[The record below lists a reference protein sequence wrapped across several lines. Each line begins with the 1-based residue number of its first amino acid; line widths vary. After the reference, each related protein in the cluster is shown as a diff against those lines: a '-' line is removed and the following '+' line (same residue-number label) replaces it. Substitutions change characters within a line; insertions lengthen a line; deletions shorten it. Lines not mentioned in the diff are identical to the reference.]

1 MKLSQKFEN
10 NLKPETIKV
19 ILTEFQNSKVQIDPN
34 GLLNRIRFLAT
45 EVEGDVEKIQQLY
58 DYPSDM
64 IIDIISF

>member
-45 EVEGDVEKIQQLY
+45 EVEGDVEKIQQLSTRSVK
-58 DYPSDM
+58 PLH
-64 IIDIISF
+64 